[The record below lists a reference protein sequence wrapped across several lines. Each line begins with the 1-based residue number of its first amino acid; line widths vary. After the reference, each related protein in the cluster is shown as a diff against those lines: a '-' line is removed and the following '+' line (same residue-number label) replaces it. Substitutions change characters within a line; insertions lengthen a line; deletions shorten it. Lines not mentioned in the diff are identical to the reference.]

1 MQGYLIAGSGVWIDV
16 CEGGVGL
23 GEIEGVECGEGKGVC
38 AFDKGKLG
46 GHCNR
51 KKLCCWG
58 RNDKWSEL
66 R

>member
-1 MQGYLIAGSGVWIDV
+1 MQGYLTGGSGFWIDV
-16 CEGGVGL
+16 CEGGVDL

-51 KKLCCWG
+51 KISRC
-58 RNDKWSEL
+58 
-66 R
+66 